1 MSDSTPRYTCRDY
14 RREMQLLALQRRLE
28 EDSLSETERS
38 AIKAAIGDLEAEM
51 DMD

>member
-14 RREMQLLALQRRLE
+14 RKEMQLLALQRRLE
-28 EDSLSETERS
+28 EDSLSEKERL
-38 AIKAAIGDLEAEM
+38 ALKAEMRRLEAEM